1 MVKMPK
7 SSTSRGNP
15 DSSMK
20 QPDIKYP
27 RRTERRRRTRAAIL
41 KAASDHFRKEGYGA
55 TTMQT
60 IADSA
65 DVHVTTLFMHF
76 KTKADLAL
84 SLVESQ
90 TDALRKRAFDA
101 RGSTDFFTFFREEA
115 RNRAKSLSEEKD
127 LKLTFWNAL
136 QTDADL
142 AFASSTFD
150 ADQTEIFARFA
161 AFEYDLDREHDYRP
175 ELAALTLLA
184 ATDLAYRKWIAS
196 GRRSDPL
203 KDISDALEI
212 AEPAARLVLSV
223 ER

>member
-1 MVKMPK
+1 M
-7 SSTSRGNP
+7 
-15 DSSMK
+15 
-20 QPDIKYP
+20 
-27 RRTERRRRTRAAIL
+27 
-41 KAASDHFRKEGYGA
+41 
-55 TTMQT
+55 
-60 IADSA
+60 
-65 DVHVTTLFMHF
+65 
-76 KTKADLAL
+76 
-84 SLVESQ
+84 
-90 TDALRKRAFDA
+90 
-101 RGSTDFFTFFREEA
+101 
-115 RNRAKSLSEEKD
+115 
-127 LKLTFWNAL
+127 

-175 ELAALTLLA
+175 DLAALTLLA

-196 GRRSDPL
+196 GRRSDPV